1 MIVGVGGQSIKGQAD
16 FYNRLWSRGE
26 AGVEIPLEILREGR
40 VEKIPIK
47 SIDRDRYYRAKPTL

>member
-1 MIVGVGGQSIKGQAD
+1 MKGQAD

-26 AGVEIPLEILREGR
+26 AGVEVSLDVLREGR

-47 SIDRDRYYRAKPTL
+47 SIDRDKYYRPKPTL